1 MKQRFSI
8 FLLMAR
14 STGWKVL
21 AILAAMTALQQG
33 MTWYG
38 CRNGD
43 VTMEEL
49 LQMRFLWAPMA
60 PLLVGFLLLTLV
72 LGSTGTDG
80 KVRTVYTIR
89 RLAVEEKEIF
99 LWQSLYNGLCY
110 LLFWV
115 VAAASVLGMCAI
127 HGALC
132 DRGPQSVFL
141 AFHSN
146 RTLHALIPF
155 EEYSFLVRNLLYL
168 LVMSLVTAQ
177 YPMIQR
183 QGSKNYFYL
192 MTAAI
197 VCLRFPGRTGNFGNN
212 LVDIVLSAIILLA
225 VGWWVY
231 GKEVDVD
238 VPSA

>member
-49 LQMRFLWAPMA
+49 LQTRFLWAPMA

-110 LLFWV
+110 LLFWA

-146 RTLHALIPF
+146 RTLHAL
-155 EEYSFLVRNLLYL
+155 
-168 LVMSLVTAQ
+168 
-177 YPMIQR
+177 IQR

>member
-1 MKQRFSI
+1 MKQHTSVFM
-8 FLLMAR
+8 LMAR
-14 STGWKVL
+14 STIYRVL
-21 AILAAMTALQQG
+21 GLLIVMAAAEAGLFWLRIQQGVVDGSFHLEGVIALSKLTWACAAGFQLVTALLF
-33 MTWYG
+33 WG
-38 CRNGD
+38 CY
-43 VTMEEL
+43 
-49 LQMRFLWAPMA
+49 
-60 PLLVGFLLLTLV
+60 
-72 LGSTGTDG
+72 
-80 KVRTVYTIR
+80 TVSHSYTAA
-89 RLAVEEKEIF
+89 RLSVSNKTVF
-99 LWQSLYNGLCY
+99 LWQCIYNAACY
-110 LLFWV
+110 LLFWA

-155 EEYSFLVRNLLYL
+155 EEYSFLIRNLLYL